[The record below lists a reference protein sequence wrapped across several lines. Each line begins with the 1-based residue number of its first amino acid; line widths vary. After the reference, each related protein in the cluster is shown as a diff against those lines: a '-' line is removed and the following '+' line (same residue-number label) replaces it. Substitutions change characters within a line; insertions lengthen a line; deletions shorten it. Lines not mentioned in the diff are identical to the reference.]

1 MGKFSEALKRND
13 RANTEPAAAPRAPR
27 APAPSRPKPDR
38 HKAVDSDKP
47 APPAALTSRAAS
59 SRSSVQREPM
69 QPEAESAASE
79 VHPSVDDQQP
89 EPAGPAG
96 SEGKSVAVQEKQR
109 PQSPPISVLAPKTAV
124 TPDAVSPE
132 GQSTLAP
139 EAKSASNVPGAE
151 TEKKDVR
158 VSYSKTKVQVNDPD
172 ILRNNR
178 VISLFDDIE
187 TNDQI
192 KILRRQVLKKLKE
205 IGGNSILVTSANP
218 YEGKTFTS
226 INLGVSIAKEFDRT
240 VLIIDA
246 DIRKPTQRHTSF
258 ATEFFS
264 LNVEKGLTDYLLGE
278 VEIPDILINPGIN
291 KLTLIPGGKP
301 VANAPELLNADR
313 MEQMML
319 EIKSR
324 YSSDRIVIV
333 DGPALLPFPDAMIL
347 SRYTHGVLAVIEAE
361 RTPTEDVK
369 KMMNL
374 LRETTILG
382 TVLNKNKE

>member
-1 MGKFSEALKRND
+1 MGKFSEALKRID
-13 RANTEPAAAPRAPR
+13 KTDTEPAAAPPE
-27 APAPSRPKPDR
+27 SKPDR
-38 HKAVDSDKP
+38 HKAAGRGKP
-47 APPAALTSRAAS
+47 APPSAASTSRAS
-59 SRSSVQREPM
+59 SSTSSVQREPM
-69 QPEAESAASE
+69 QTEAKPVAAD
-79 VHPSVDDQQP
+79 VRPSVDDRQP
-89 EPAGPAG
+89 APVG
-96 SEGKSVAVQEKQR
+96 SEDDSTAVQKKQGAH
-109 PQSPPISVLAPKTAV
+109 SPPVSVLAPEEAAP
-124 TPDAVSPE
+124 PDVVSSGGQPPLIPE
-132 GQSTLAP
+132 DKST
-139 EAKSASNVPGAE
+139 SHVPGSE
-151 TEKKDVR
+151 TGKKDVR
-158 VSYSKTKVQVNDPD
+158 VSYSKTKVQVNDPE

-192 KILRRQVLKKLKE
+192 KILRTQVLKKLKE
-205 IGGNSILVTSANP
+205 LGGNSILVTSANQ

-301 VANAPELLNADR
+301 VVNAPELLNADR
-313 MEQMML
+313 MEQMMM

-361 RTPTEDVK
+361 RTPIEDVK

-374 LRETTILG
+374 LREATILG

>member
-1 MGKFSEALKRND
+1 MGKFSEALKRID
-13 RANTEPAAAPRAPR
+13 KTDTEPAAAPRASAR
-27 APAPSRPKPDR
+27 SKSKPDR
-38 HKAVDSDKP
+38 HKAAGRDKP
-47 APPAALTSRAAS
+47 TPPSTVLTSRAAS
-59 SRSSVQREPM
+59 STASVQREPM
-69 QPEAESAASE
+69 QTEAKPVAADVRPSVDDRQPAPAGSGGRSAAVQKKQGTHSPPVSVLAPEAAAPPDAVSSGGPPPLIPEAESTNH
-79 VHPSVDDQQP
+79 VP
-89 EPAGPAG
+89 G
-96 SEGKSVAVQEKQR
+96 SETGR
-109 PQSPPISVLAPKTAV
+109 
-124 TPDAVSPE
+124 
-132 GQSTLAP
+132 
-139 EAKSASNVPGAE
+139 
-151 TEKKDVR
+151 KDVR
-158 VSYSKTKVQVNDPD
+158 VSYSKTKVQVNDPE

-192 KILRRQVLKKLKE
+192 KILRRQVLKKLEE

-246 DIRKPTQRHTSF
+246 DIRKPTQRHASF

-264 LNVEKGLTDYLLGE
+264 LNVKKGLTDYLLGE

-301 VANAPELLNADR
+301 MANAPELLNADR
-313 MEQMML
+313 MEQMMM

-361 RTPTEDVK
+361 RTPAEDVK

-382 TVLNKNKE
+382 TVLNKNKG